1 MILITGGTGYIGSHT
16 CVALAQAG
24 HDDIVILDNLS
35 NSRPSVI
42 DRLETLCGK
51 RPRFIQG
58 DVRAAA
64 LLDRIF
70 ADFSVRAVIHF
81 AGLKAVG
88 ESVAKPLEYYDN
100 NVRGTLELLA
110 AMRRAGVRTMVFSS
124 SATVYGDPASVPIRE
139 DFPRS
144 ATNPYGRSKLIIED
158 ILADLY
164 NAEPGWRIAR
174 LRYFNPVG
182 AHESGLI
189 GEDPQ
194 GIPNNLMPFVA
205 QVAAGRR
212 ECLNVW
218 GNDYPTPDGTG
229 VRDYIHV
236 VDLAE
241 GHIAALNYL
250 NADFVGGAPSPRPV
264 AADFVG
270 GPPPGRSDFDL
281 ATDRPEG
288 GPPTNN
294 ATDRPEGGPPTNNA
308 TDRPEG
314 GPPTNNEPRITPHD
328 STFLTVNLGT
338 GQGYSVL
345 DMIKAFEQASGRR
358 IPYKIAPRRA
368 GDIAQ
373 CWADPSLAH
382 ELLGWKAK
390 RGLEQMCA
398 DAWRWQQ
405 GYPHAH

>member
-1 MILITGGTGYIGSHT
+1 MILVTGGTGYIGSHT

-24 HDDIVILDNLS
+24 HGIVILDNLS
-35 NSRPSVI
+35 NSRVSVI
-42 DRLETLCGK
+42 DRLESLCGK
-51 RPRFIQG
+51 RPQFIEG
-58 DVRAAA
+58 DIRDTS

-70 ADFSVRAVIHF
+70 AGHPIRAVMHF

-88 ESVAKPLEYYDN
+88 ESVEKPLAYYDN
-100 NVRGTLELLA
+100 NVHGTLQLLA
-110 AMRRAGVRTMVFSS
+110 AMRRAGVKTLVFSS

-158 ILADLY
+158 ILADLAL
-164 NAEPGWRIAR
+164 AEPGWRIAR
-174 LRYFNPVG
+174 LRYFNPAG

-212 ECLNVW
+212 EFLNVW
-218 GNDYPTPDGTG
+218 GDDYPTPDGTG

-241 GHIAALNYL
+241 GHVAALDYL
-250 NADFVGGAPSPRPV
+250 DQQGGL
-264 AADFVG
+264 F
-270 GPPPGRSDFDL
+270 
-281 ATDRPEG
+281 
-288 GPPTNN
+288 
-294 ATDRPEGGPPTNNA
+294 
-308 TDRPEG
+308 
-314 GPPTNNEPRITPHD
+314 
-328 STFLTVNLGT
+328 TVNLGT

-345 DMIKAFEQASGRR
+345 DIVRAFEQASGRP
-358 IPYKIAPRRA
+358 IPYKITARRA

-373 CWADPSLAH
+373 CWADPGLAH

-405 GYPHAH
+405 GCRTLTNIPSNQ